1 VKLFVARGQ
10 RVRPGRDEKILTSW
24 NALMIQGMARAA
36 RVFGREDWSASARRA
51 LDFVRTTLWVDGKLL
66 ATYKDG
72 RAHLNAYLDDHA
84 FLLAALLESMQGG
97 FRSED
102 LEFAYMLADA
112 LLARFQDARAGGF
125 FFTASDHEAL
135 IHRSKPGADNAT
147 PSGNGVAA
155 LALQRFGHL
164 VGEQRYVDAAER
176 TLRLFF
182 REMQQHPSSFS
193 TLCFALAEH
202 STPPTIVILRGP
214 SCGLL
219 TWQTALARRFA
230 PSMLVLGL
238 PAGLRNLPEVMDKP
252 ERPGVNAWV
261 CRGVECLPSI
271 DDPAELEHALGQAAR
286 QSFQS
291 A

>member
-1 VKLFVARGQ
+1 
-10 RVRPGRDEKILTSW
+10 
-24 NALMIQGMARAA
+24 
-36 RVFGREDWSASARRA
+36 
-51 LDFVRTTLWVDGKLL
+51 
-66 ATYKDG
+66 
-72 RAHLNAYLDDHA
+72 
-84 FLLAALLESMQGG
+84 MQGG

-102 LEFAYMLADA
+102 LEFAYRVADA
-112 LLARFQDARAGGF
+112 LLARFEDPRAGGF

-135 IHRSKPGADNAT
+135 IHRPKPGADNAT

-155 LALQRFGHL
+155 LVLQRFGHL

-182 REMQQHPSSFS
+182 REMQQRAGSFS
-193 TLCFALAEH
+193 TLCLALAEH

-214 SCGLL
+214 PSGMA
-219 TWQTALARRFA
+219 TWQTTLARRFA

-238 PAGLRNLPEVMDKP
+238 PAGLPNLPEVMDKP
-252 ERPGVNAWV
+252 GRSGVNAWV